1 MECVSCKGK
10 LKCGRKICPFYLS
23 NESMFKVDNKNEF
36 SGNTPPSVFIGSKL
50 RYPEVNVGILNTS
63 EKVEDAWLYDAEKH
77 WAENNFDIRQVIF
90 YRSNLINSRFKA
102 RVQDVRI
109 SSKLINLSQEI
120 GMSIKPIDVEV
131 ELKNKINV
139 KINFNDVSLPMGP
152 AGKLKKIKITSN
164 TSIPSKIDKVVDD
177 IDLKATEAIDY
188 LYKNQFDEY
197 RIQELLSVGVLGL
210 KKNRKLVP
218 TRFSITA
225 IDDSIGKLLIKN
237 IKEYNLLNE
246 YRLFYGN
253 FMGNHFLIMMFPE
266 IFSYELFE
274 SFLPGSAW
282 NISSNI
288 NTMTDYED
296 FYGRKNYAE
305 NCGGGY
311 YASRFGILEYLNKIK
326 RQGSILVLR
335 YETPE
340 YWASLGVWVVREAIK
355 KTLNNQCFIFNNKEE
370 MLKYGKNI
378 IFNKLGFDISEMLQK
393 SKIVNNV
400 KEQKKLIEFL

>member
-10 LKCGRKICPFYLS
+10 LKCGRQICPFYLS
-23 NESMFKVDNKNEF
+23 NESMFKIDNKSEF

-63 EKVEDAWLYDAEKH
+63 EKVEDSWLYDAEKH

-102 RVQDVRI
+102 KVQDVRT
-109 SSKLINLSQEI
+109 SSKLIDLSQQV
-120 GMSIKPIDVEV
+120 GMSVKPIDVEV
-131 ELKNKINV
+131 ELKNKINI
-139 KINFNDVSLPMGP
+139 KINFNDISLPMGP
-152 AGKLKKIKITSN
+152 VGKLKNIKITSDPK
-164 TSIPSKIDKVVDD
+164 IPGKIDKVVDD
-177 IDLKATEAIDY
+177 TDLKAIGAIDY
-188 LYKNQFDEY
+188 LYNNNFDEY

-225 IDDSIGKLLIKN
+225 IDDSIGKILIKN
-237 IKEYNLLNE
+237 VKEYNLLNE

-288 NTMTDYED
+288 NTTTDYED

-311 YASRFGILEYLNKIK
+311 YASRFGVLEYLNKIR
-326 RQGSILVLR
+326 RQSSILVLR

-355 KTLNNQCFIFNNKEE
+355 KTLQNQCFIFNNKEE
-370 MLKYGKNI
+370 MLKQGKNI
-378 IFNKLGFDISEMLQK
+378 ILNKLGYDISEMLQK
-393 SKIVNNV
+393 SKVVNSI

>member
-10 LKCGRKICPFYLS
+10 LKCGRQICPFYLS
-23 NESMFKVDNKNEF
+23 SESMFKIDNKNEF
-36 SGNTPPSVFIGSKL
+36 SGNTPPSIFIGSKL

-63 EKVEDAWLYDAEKH
+63 EKVEDAWLYDAEKY
-77 WAENNFDIRQVIF
+77 WADNNFDIRQVIF

-102 RVQDVRI
+102 KVQDVRT
-109 SSKLINLSQEI
+109 SNKLIDLSQQV

-131 ELKNKINV
+131 ELKNKISV
-139 KINFNDVSLPMGP
+139 KINFNDISLPMGP
-152 AGKLKKIKITSN
+152 AGILKKIKITSDPK
-164 TSIPSKIDKVVDD
+164 IPGKIDKVVDD
-177 IDLKATEAIDY
+177 TDLKAVEAIDY

-210 KKNRKLVP
+210 RKNRKLVP

-225 IDDSIGKLLIKN
+225 IDDSIGKILIKN
-237 IKEYNLLNE
+237 VKEYSLLNE

-253 FMGNHFLIMMFPE
+253 YLGNHFLIMMFPE

-311 YASRFGILEYLNKIK
+311 YASRFGILEYLNKIR

-355 KTLNNQCFIFNNKEE
+355 KTLQNECFIFKNKEE
-370 MLKYGKNI
+370 MIEYGKNMI
-378 IFNKLGFDISEMLQK
+378 LGRLGYDISDVFKK
-393 SKIVNNV
+393 SRILNNV
-400 KEQKKLIEFL
+400 KEQKKLMEFL